1 MADFVLDASVTLAGI
16 LPDELVP
23 AAIALLASASK
34 GGAVVPS
41 FWAVEVANGLL
52 VAERRTR
59 IKTPFRLAT
68 LADLSQLTVERDAET
83 ADHAWGH
90 SSRLAARHGLSV
102 YDAAYLELALRRGL
116 PLATLDRKLKAAAQG
131 EAVVIL

>member
-1 MADFVLDASVTLAGI
+1 MAAFVLDASVTLAGI

-23 AAIALLASASK
+23 AAIALLARASN

-41 FWAVEVANGLL
+41 FWAIEVANGLL

-68 LADLSQLTVERDAET
+68 LADLSQLTVERDDGT

-90 SSRLAARHGLSV
+90 TSRLAARHGLSV

-116 PLATLDRKLKAAAQG
+116 PLATLDGRLKTAAQG
-131 EAVVIL
+131 EAVVVL